1 MITLEGTILYHGS
14 RTGIIGEIKPEGRA
28 ISDFGKGFY
37 MGTKREQ
44 AELLVLD
51 EPSSVI
57 YTLNLH
63 LENIPQK
70 HILIFSNPMDWAFF
84 VLYNRN
90 MLEDF
95 EGIQNTQFYKNLANI
110 ANNKDII
117 IGPIADDNMTMI
129 MEQFVDETITDKT
142 FMECIRCSNWGSQ
155 YVAKTKRACEQIEII
170 KKEKITTE
178 KRESYYKN
186 EADRRRENN
195 KKLKTTRKQYRR
207 EGKYL
212 NEILEEYQRQEQH
225 KKRLRQ
231 AGILDN
237 NSPETTIDFDQP
249 GQ

>member
-1 MITLEGTILYHGS
+1 
-14 RTGIIGEIKPEGRA
+14 
-28 ISDFGKGFY
+28 

-51 EPSSVI
+51 EPSVI

-70 HILIFSNPMDWAFF
+70 HILTFSNPMDWAFF

-142 FMECIRCSNWGSQ
+142 FMECIRCINWGSQ

-195 KKLKTTRKQYRR
+195 KKLKTPRKQYHR

-237 NSPETTIDFDQP
+237 NSLETTIDFDQP

>member
-1 MITLEGTILYHGS
+1 
-14 RTGIIGEIKPEGRA
+14 
-28 ISDFGKGFY
+28 

-63 LENIPQK
+63 LENILQK
-70 HILIFSNPMDWAFF
+70 HILTFSNPMDWAFF

-142 FMECIRCSNWGSQ
+142 FMECIRCINWGSQ

>member
-1 MITLEGTILYHGS
+1 
-14 RTGIIGEIKPEGRA
+14 
-28 ISDFGKGFY
+28 

-70 HILIFSNPMDWAFF
+70 HILTFSNPMDWAFF

-142 FMECIRCSNWGSQ
+142 FMECIRCINWGSQ

>member
-1 MITLEGTILYHGS
+1 
-14 RTGIIGEIKPEGRA
+14 
-28 ISDFGKGFY
+28 

-142 FMECIRCSNWGSQ
+142 FMECIRCINWGSQ

>member
-1 MITLEGTILYHGS
+1 
-14 RTGIIGEIKPEGRA
+14 
-28 ISDFGKGFY
+28 

-70 HILIFSNPMDWAFF
+70 HILTFSNPMDWAFF

-95 EGIQNTQFYKNLANI
+95 EGIQDTQFYKNLANI

-142 FMECIRCSNWGSQ
+142 FMECIRCINWGSQ

>member
-1 MITLEGTILYHGS
+1 
-14 RTGIIGEIKPEGRA
+14 
-28 ISDFGKGFY
+28 

-51 EPSSVI
+51 EPSVI

-70 HILIFSNPMDWAFF
+70 HILTFSNPMDWAFF

-117 IGPIADDNMTMI
+117 IEPIADDNMTMI

-142 FMECIRCSNWGSQ
+142 FMECIRCINWGSQ

>member
-1 MITLEGTILYHGS
+1 
-14 RTGIIGEIKPEGRA
+14 
-28 ISDFGKGFY
+28 

-70 HILIFSNPMDWAFF
+70 HILTFSNPMDWAFF

-142 FMECIRCSNWGSQ
+142 FMECIRCINWGSQ

-212 NEILEEYQRQEQH
+212 TAMLEEYQRQEQH

>member
-1 MITLEGTILYHGS
+1 
-14 RTGIIGEIKPEGRA
+14 
-28 ISDFGKGFY
+28 

-70 HILIFSNPMDWAFF
+70 HILTFSNPMDWAFF

-142 FMECIRCSNWGSQ
+142 FMECIRCINWGSQ

-186 EADRRRENN
+186 EADRRR
-195 KKLKTTRKQYRR
+195 
-207 EGKYL
+207 
-212 NEILEEYQRQEQH
+212 
-225 KKRLRQ
+225 
-231 AGILDN
+231 
-237 NSPETTIDFDQP
+237 
-249 GQ
+249 

>member
-1 MITLEGTILYHGS
+1 
-14 RTGIIGEIKPEGRA
+14 
-28 ISDFGKGFY
+28 
-37 MGTKREQ
+37 
-44 AELLVLD
+44 
-51 EPSSVI
+51 
-57 YTLNLH
+57 
-63 LENIPQK
+63 
-70 HILIFSNPMDWAFF
+70 
-84 VLYNRN
+84 
-90 MLEDF
+90 
-95 EGIQNTQFYKNLANI
+95 
-110 ANNKDII
+110 
-117 IGPIADDNMTMI
+117 MTMI

-142 FMECIRCSNWGSQ
+142 FMECIRCINWGSQ

>member
-1 MITLEGTILYHGS
+1 
-14 RTGIIGEIKPEGRA
+14 
-28 ISDFGKGFY
+28 

-142 FMECIRCSNWGSQ
+142 FMECIRCINWGSQ

-195 KKLKTTRKQYRR
+195 KKLK
-207 EGKYL
+207 
-212 NEILEEYQRQEQH
+212 N
-225 KKRLRQ
+225 
-231 AGILDN
+231 D
-237 NSPETTIDFDQP
+237 P
-249 GQ
+249 